1 MFVDGARTP
10 MSPGV
15 YNPTHGT
22 ALGGL
27 GPQRDRSLVLTT

>member
-15 YNPTHGT
+15 YNPTHDT
-22 ALGGL
+22 ALGSITSVNHMI
-27 GPQRDRSLVLTT
+27 PVL